1 MMNNEQIAIFAGG
14 CFWCTEPVFSQLTGV
29 TQVVSGYTGGHT
41 LNPSYKAICNGDT
54 GHAEAIKIHFNPD
67 EISYAELVEV
77 FLVAHDPTTLN
88 RQGADVGT
96 QYRSAIFYEDAE
108 QLRIAHE
115 VINGFE
121 EKQVYDSAIVTE
133 LAPAQVFYA
142 AEDYHQYYFAKN
154 PSQPYCLA
162 VAAPKAAKIRAKY
175 TGLIK
180 S

>member
-1 MMNNEQIAIFAGG
+1 
-14 CFWCTEPVFSQLTGV
+14 
-29 TQVVSGYTGGHT
+29 
-41 LNPSYKAICNGDT
+41 
-54 GHAEAIKIHFNPD
+54 
-67 EISYAELVEV
+67 V

-115 VINGFE
+115 VINAFE